1 MKKVAVSIIGAAI
14 LIFILGGCAQ
24 RLGLVNNS
32 SPADSI
38 ARFDISGAQSL
49 FIANAVNKS
58 VSTGMSAKAAK
69 VASSNNGNS
78 DNSGNNGNGNG
89 NNGNGN
95 GNSGTPATVTP
106 EPVVTPVTTVTPVPE
121 DITTEV
127 SGTKSLYKLMPDGTV
142 QPVGFYDPYN
152 NLIQFQAEVVGIK
165 NINKDY
171 LSVKF
176 LDSATSG
183 SFLYFL
189 VNKTTGIAYLYGTN
203 INENTSITYP
213 SDGTKYYFINNQG
226 RLVRL
231 DFTVSSTTGI
241 KMTVLPAL
249 KGVNYAT
256 AKIDK
261 NENII
266 VGDKF
271 IKQTTGGYEYLTVA
285 SQGKDVYVS
294 KSGDF
299 NYYSG
304 AQLFKLCLD
313 ANNAVQSIAITTTQG
328 TDYQFV
334 ATIESNTP
342 LLTNTDYGYYSFPKL
357 SSSGVAQSLLI
368 AKYNANTMAI
378 NTIEYPKTAKAVAG
392 NQLLYVLKDNKTI
405 EKVDTNLTIQSFYTT
420 NEYDITSVAANN
432 ANEVYFYGLR
442 YSDGAYIAAVL
453 NPDGT
458 QKTITT
464 SVTVAEVSYLTPLKT
479 K

>member
-1 MKKVAVSIIGAAI
+1 MKKVVSLASIAV
-14 LIFILGGCAQ
+14 LMFILGGCAQ
-24 RLGLVNNS
+24 KLGLVNDS

-38 ARFDISGAQSL
+38 ARFDISGAQSV
-49 FIANAVNKS
+49 FIASEVPKGAATAKGLSIKANANK
-58 VSTGMSAKAAK
+58 KL
-69 VASSNNGNS
+69 
-78 DNSGNNGNGNG
+78 
-89 NNGNGN
+89 
-95 GNSGTPATVTP
+95 
-106 EPVVTPVTTVTPVPE
+106 
-121 DITTEV
+121 
-127 SGTKSLYKLMPDGTV
+127 LYKMLPDGTV
-142 QPVGFYDPYN
+142 QQVGFYN
-152 NLIQFQAEVVGIK
+152 TKTNVISFTAEAVDIK
-165 NINKDY
+165 TINSDY
-171 LSVKF
+171 LSIKF
-176 LDSATSG
+176 LDNTTSG
-183 SFLYFL
+183 SYLYFL
-189 VNKTTGIAYLYGTN
+189 VNKTTGYAYLYGTN
-203 INENTSITYP
+203 INEKTSITYP
-213 SDGTKYYFINNQG
+213 SDGTKYYFVNDQG

-231 DFTVSSTTGI
+231 DFTAANTTGI

-299 NYYSG
+299 NYYAG

-313 ANNAVQSIAITTTQG
+313 ANNTVQSIAITTTQG

-342 LLTNTDYGYYSFPKL
+342 LITDSDYSYYSFPKL
-357 SSSGVAQSLLI
+357 SASGVAQSTLI
-368 AKYNANTMAI
+368 AKYNANTLAI
-378 NTIEYPKTAKAVAG
+378 NTIEYPKTARAIAG

-405 EKVDTNLTIQSFYTT
+405 EKVDTNLAIQSFYTT
-420 NEYDITSVAANN
+420 NEYDITSAAANN

-458 QKTITT
+458 QKSITT